1 MRVAQIHDAN
11 KRAYM
16 STGNLLATP
25 RPVNSDW
32 RAKFHLGKK
41 NKRRSTELG
50 LLIISIIITVS
61 AYVVASLGKSATIPS
76 NIIPI
81 LAALLALSLT
91 AHVGTRKL
99 APNADPIM
107 LPVASLLN
115 GLGFVMITRIDYH
128 EAILQ
133 AIWSA
138 VGVAGY
144 LASLYFIRNSA
155 VLDRYRYLLGAGGIA
170 LLMLPLVPKLGINI
184 NGVRLW
190 IHLGPLTFQPVEAA
204 KLLLAVFFA
213 SYFVE
218 KRELLG
224 HPIGGDKKVT
234 LIEFRAL
241 GPIFAAWGISLL
253 IMTAERDV
261 GFSLLIFLIFIIT
274 LWLATSRK
282 TYLILGS
289 GLFGLGTI
297 VASIIF
303 SHVRDRLVVW
313 LNPWKYAS
321 TIGYQ
326 LIQGQFALGYGGV
339 GGTGLGRGHPTI
351 IPVVA
356 SDYIFAAIGEEMGL
370 LGTTAI
376 VFAFLILV
384 GAGLRAA
391 LRAKNDFSKL
401 LAASFTAIIGLQSFF
416 IMAGIVRLL
425 PLTGVTLPFV
435 AYGGSSL
442 VANYVLISIL
452 MRISHEGNVLQ

>member
-1 MRVAQIHDAN
+1 
-11 KRAYM
+11 M
-16 STGNLLATP
+16 SSGNLLATP
-25 RPVNSDW
+25 DTESPGW
-32 RAKFHLGKK
+32 RTRLRLGSK
-41 NKRRSTELG
+41 NRRRSTELG
-50 LLIISIIITVS
+50 LLIIAIIITVS
-61 AYVVASLGKSATIPS
+61 AYIVAALGKTAAIPG
-76 NIIPI
+76 NIVPI
-81 LAALLALSLT
+81 LVALIALSLA
-91 AHVGTRKL
+91 AHIGTRIL
-99 APNADPIM
+99 APNADPVM
-107 LPVASLLN
+107 LPIASLLN
-115 GLGFVMITRIDYH
+115 GLGFVMITRLDYH

-133 AIWSA
+133 AVWSA
-138 VGVAGY
+138 VGIVGY
-144 LASLYFIRNSA
+144 LGALYFIRNSS
-155 VLDRYRYLLGAGGIA
+155 VLDRYRYLLGVAGIG
-170 LLMLPLVPKLGINI
+170 LLMMPLVPKLGVDIG
-184 NGVRLW
+184 GVRLW

-204 KLLLAVFFA
+204 KLMLAIFFS

-234 LIEFRAL
+234 LVEFRAL

-282 TYLILGS
+282 TYLILG
-289 GLFGLGTI
+289 GALFGLGTI
-297 VASIIF
+297 TASLIF
-303 SHVRDRLVVW
+303 YHVRERLIVW
-313 LNPWKYAS
+313 FNPWKYAT

-326 LIQGQFALGYGGV
+326 LIQGQFALGFGGV

-376 VFAFLILV
+376 VFAFLLLV

-391 LRAKNDFSKL
+391 LRARNDFSKL
-401 LAASFTAIIGLQSFF
+401 LAASFTTIIGLQSFF

-442 VANYVLISIL
+442 VANYILIAVL
-452 MRISHEGNVLQ
+452 MRISHEGNS

>member
-1 MRVAQIHDAN
+1 
-11 KRAYM
+11 M

-25 RPVNSDW
+25 PSTKMGW
-32 RAKFHLGKK
+32 RARLHLGKK

-50 LLIISIIITVS
+50 LLIISIIITVA
-61 AYVVASLGKSATIPS
+61 AYIVASLGKTSTIPE
-76 NIIPI
+76 NVIPI
-81 LAALLALSLT
+81 LAVLLALSLA
-91 AHVGTRKL
+91 AHIGTRRL
-99 APNADPIM
+99 APNADPII
-107 LPVASLLN
+107 LPIASLLN
-115 GLGFVMITRIDYH
+115 GLGFVMITRLDYH
-128 EAILQ
+128 EALLQ

-138 VGVAGY
+138 VGVGCY
-144 LASLYFIRNSA
+144 LATLYLVRNSA
-155 VLDRYRYLLGAGGIA
+155 VLDRYRYLLGISGIA
-170 LLMLPLVPKLGINI
+170 LLILPLVPKIGVNI

-204 KLLLAVFFA
+204 KLLLAIFFA

-224 HPIGGDKKVT
+224 HPIGGDRKVT

-282 TYLILGS
+282 TYLVLGG
-289 GLFGLGTI
+289 GLFGIGTVI
-297 VASIIF
+297 ASMIF
-303 SHVRDRLVVW
+303 SHVRERLIVW
-313 LNPWKYAS
+313 LNPWKYAT

-339 GGTGLGRGHPTI
+339 GGTGLGRGHPNI

-376 VFAFLILV
+376 VFAFLLLV

-391 LRAKNDFSKL
+391 LRARNDFSKL

-442 VANYVLISIL
+442 VANYVLIAVL
-452 MRISHEGNVLQ
+452 MRISNEGNS

>member
-1 MRVAQIHDAN
+1 
-11 KRAYM
+11 M
-16 STGNLLATP
+16 SSGNLLATP
-25 RPVNSDW
+25 DTESSGW
-32 RAKFHLGKK
+32 RTRLHLGSK
-41 NKRRSTELG
+41 NRRRSTELG
-50 LLIISIIITVS
+50 LLIISIVITVS
-61 AYVVASLGKSATIPS
+61 AYIIAALGKTATIPG
-76 NIIPI
+76 NIVPI
-81 LAALLALSLT
+81 LVALLVLSLT
-91 AHVGTRKL
+91 AHVGTRIL
-99 APNADPIM
+99 APNADPVM
-107 LPVASLLN
+107 LPIASLLN
-115 GLGFVMITRIDYH
+115 GLGFVMITRLDYH

-133 AIWSA
+133 ALWSA
-138 VGVAGY
+138 VGVFGY
-144 LASLYFIRNSA
+144 LLALYFIRNSSI
-155 VLDRYRYLLGAGGIA
+155 LDRYRYLLGVAGIA
-170 LLMLPLVPKLGINI
+170 LLMMPLVPKLGVNI
-184 NGVRLW
+184 SGVRLW

-204 KLLLAVFFA
+204 KLMLAIFFS

-218 KRELLG
+218 KREVLG

-234 LIEFRAL
+234 LVEFRAL

-282 TYLILGS
+282 TYLILG
-289 GLFGLGTI
+289 GVLFGLGTI
-297 VASIIF
+297 TASLIF
-303 SHVRDRLVVW
+303 YHVRERLIVW
-313 LNPWKYAS
+313 FNPWKYAT

-326 LIQGQFALGYGGV
+326 LIQGQFALGFGGV

-376 VFAFLILV
+376 VFAFLLIV

-391 LRAKNDFSKL
+391 LRARNDFSKL

-442 VANYVLISIL
+442 VANYILIAVL
-452 MRISHEGNVLQ
+452 MRISHEGNS

>member
-1 MRVAQIHDAN
+1 MNRP
-11 KRAYM
+11 
-16 STGNLLATP
+16 NLMNRHENA
-25 RPVNSDW
+25 RPDW
-32 RAKFHLGKK
+32 RTRFHLGKK

-50 LLIISIIITVS
+50 LLFISIIITVS
-61 AYVVASLGKSATIPS
+61 AYVIASLGKTATIPG
-76 NIIPI
+76 NVGLI
-81 LAALLALSLT
+81 LAALVALSLA

-99 APNADPIM
+99 APSADPII
-107 LPVASLLN
+107 LPIASLLN

-128 EAILQ
+128 EALLQ
-133 AIWSA
+133 ALWSA

-144 LASLYFIRNSA
+144 LATLYLVRNSA
-155 VLDRYRYLLGAGGIA
+155 VLDRYRYLLGVGGI
-170 LLMLPLVPKLGINI
+170 LLLILPLVPKLGVNI

-204 KLLLAVFFA
+204 KLFLAVFFA

-234 LIEFRAL
+234 LIEIRAL
-241 GPIFAAWGISLL
+241 GPIFVAWGMSLM

-274 LWLATSRK
+274 IWLATSRK
-282 TYLILGS
+282 TYLVLGS
-289 GLFGLGTI
+289 GLFGLGTV
-297 VASIIF
+297 VASAIF
-303 SHVRDRLVVW
+303 SHVRERLVVW
-313 LNPWKYAS
+313 LNPWKYAT

-326 LIQGQFALGYGGV
+326 LIQGQFALAYGGV
-339 GGTGLGRGHPTI
+339 GGTGLGRGHPTL

-370 LGTTAI
+370 LGTTAV
-376 VFAFLILV
+376 VFAFLLLV

-401 LAASFTAIIGLQSFF
+401 LAASFTVIIGLQSFF

-442 VANYVLISIL
+442 VANYVLIAIL
-452 MRISHEGNVLQ
+452 MRISHEGNS